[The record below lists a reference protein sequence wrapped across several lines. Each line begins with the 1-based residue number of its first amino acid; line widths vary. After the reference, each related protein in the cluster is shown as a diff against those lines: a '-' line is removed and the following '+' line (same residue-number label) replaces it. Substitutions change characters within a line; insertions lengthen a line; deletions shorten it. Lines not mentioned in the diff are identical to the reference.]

1 MKRILVIGELNVDLI
16 MSGLPSL
23 PVLGKEL
30 LCHDFQLVLGGS
42 SSICACWMAGIGAE
56 SGSQVDLWSKVGR
69 DPYGDF
75 LIEALQARGVG
86 TEGVIR
92 DPAIR
97 TGATIS
103 LTYPHD
109 RAMMTFLG
117 TIAELQLSDIDLD
130 KLSSYDHLHSASI
143 FLQHRLRPDL
153 AALFEVAKNAGL
165 TTSLDSGWDPDDEWQ
180 GVLDILT
187 HVDFFLPNETEAV
200 HLSGEDTVERAA
212 RVLSHAAKTVIVKL
226 GAEGALAQ
234 SGEDTWR
241 VPGFP
246 IAPVD
251 TTGAGDSFNAGFVCA
266 HVIHG
271 RSIPD
276 AMRFAN
282 ACGAIAVTTI
292 GGTTGIPQT
301 SQVDAFA
308 AQQKITKETQRKP

>member
-1 MKRILVIGELNVDLI
+1 MKRILVVGELNVDLI

-30 LCHDFQLVLGGS
+30 LCQDFQLVLGGS
-42 SSICACWMAGIGAE
+42 SSICACWMAGVGA
-56 SGSQVDLWSKVGR
+56 GLDARVDLWGKVGS
-69 DPYGDF
+69 DPYSDF
-75 LIEALQARGVG
+75 LIEALQAQGVG
-86 TEGVIR
+86 TQGVIR
-92 DPAIR
+92 DPTIR

-117 TIAELQLSDIDLD
+117 AIAELQLSDIDLD
-130 KLSSYDHLHSASI
+130 QLSSYDHLHSASI

-153 AALFEVAKNAGL
+153 AALFEAAQNAGL

-180 GVLDILT
+180 GVLDILS
-187 HVDFFLPNETEAV
+187 HVDFFLPNETEAI
-200 HLSGEDTVERAA
+200 HLSGERTVEQAA
-212 RVLSHAAKTVIVKL
+212 RALSRTAKTVVVKL
-226 GAEGALAQ
+226 GAEGALAH
-234 SGEDTWR
+234 SGEQTWR
-241 VPGFP
+241 VPGFAV
-246 IAPVD
+246 APVD

-266 HVIHG
+266 HVVQG

-292 GGTTGIPQT
+292 GGTTGIPPV
-301 SQVDAFA
+301 SQVDAFIA
-308 AQQKITKETQRKP
+308 RKKTS